1 VKTTGG
7 SSTAGLSPASFP
19 GCDSGNPEMV
29 FFYGVSVE
37 KKRFFQET
45 RLIFFETGL

>member
-1 VKTTGG
+1 
-7 SSTAGLSPASFP
+7 
-19 GCDSGNPEMV
+19 MV